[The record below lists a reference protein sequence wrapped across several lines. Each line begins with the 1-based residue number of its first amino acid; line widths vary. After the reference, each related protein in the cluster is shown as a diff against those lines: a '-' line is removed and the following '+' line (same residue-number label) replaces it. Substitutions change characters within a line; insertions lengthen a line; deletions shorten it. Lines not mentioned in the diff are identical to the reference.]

1 MEKNVGGGGDGLSED
16 ATVGR
21 CGGDGGG
28 GSAMGFWSLE
38 TVGILLV
45 MEWMESLEES
55 FRSTV
60 FD

>member
-28 GSAMGFWSLE
+28 GSAMGFGRWKRL
-38 TVGILLV
+38 GYC
-45 MEWMESLEES
+45 W
-55 FRSTV
+55 
-60 FD
+60 

>member
-28 GSAMGFWSLE
+28 SAMGFGRWKRL
-38 TVGILLV
+38 GYC
-45 MEWMESLEES
+45 W
-55 FRSTV
+55 
-60 FD
+60 